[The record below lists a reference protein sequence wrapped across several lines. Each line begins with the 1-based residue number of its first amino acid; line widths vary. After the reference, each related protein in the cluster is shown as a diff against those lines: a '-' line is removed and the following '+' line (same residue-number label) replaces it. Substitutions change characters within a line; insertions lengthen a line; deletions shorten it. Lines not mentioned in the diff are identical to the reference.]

1 MHKTRTRTPLALCS
15 VNKLFIDYTM
25 WTAILFDVLEKN
37 TSGNLILKA
46 D

>member
-1 MHKTRTRTPLALCS
+1 MC
-15 VNKLFIDYTM
+15 
-25 WTAILFDVLEKN
+25 TAILFDVWEKN